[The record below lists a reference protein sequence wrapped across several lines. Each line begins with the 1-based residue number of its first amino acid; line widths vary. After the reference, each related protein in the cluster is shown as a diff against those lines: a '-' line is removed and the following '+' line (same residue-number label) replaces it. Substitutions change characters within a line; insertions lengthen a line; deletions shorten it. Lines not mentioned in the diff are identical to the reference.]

1 MFTLW
6 CIYVVWRWLFPG
18 KEGRAQRRNLKKKQK
33 LGMLFPSPHPR
44 NDGIELRQG
53 IDFKMGGILQ
63 WKKVKG
69 GQLLRYKPA
78 IKDVTASVLFWN
90 REDLVQAGNRLP
102 FRLHVA
108 DIGVLCI
115 NAPQEGVFEACVKDG
130 ELSSGDALVLLHTD
144 KHYIEAWKIERERL
158 RAEEAAKKEEER
170 QRRRAEDAKKEAE
183 RARLRQ
189 EQYLKFI
196 EEEREL
202 ISTPAYQARLQ
213 AERKEREEREKAEIA
228 SKLKERQRRR
238 ELEKQVR
245 LELIDSGELFG
256 DEAKRPPIP
265 RDVVDAVYRRDGAR
279 CVYCG
284 STENLQ
290 LDHIIPFSKGG
301 ATSLENLQ
309 LLCQKCNLE
318 KSNKIG

>member
-1 MFTLW
+1 MWSFLSTVFFLW
-6 CIYVVWRWLFPG
+6 CVWRIWAWLRARRMLKRLQ
-18 KEGRAQRRNLKKKQK
+18 KEEAEKK
-33 LGMLFPSPHPR
+33 
-44 NDGIELRQG
+44 
-53 IDFKMGGILQ
+53 
-63 WKKVKG
+63 
-69 GQLLRYKPA
+69 
-78 IKDVTASVLFWN
+78 
-90 REDLVQAGNRLP
+90 
-102 FRLHVA
+102 
-108 DIGVLCI
+108 
-115 NAPQEGVFEACVKDG
+115 
-130 ELSSGDALVLLHTD
+130 
-144 KHYIEAWKIERERL
+144 
-158 RAEEAAKKEEER
+158 RAEEERSAEFWRQHAREAEERKKRQHERYLEYLEEE
-170 QRRRAEDAKKEAE
+170 KKREE
-183 RARLRQ
+183 SMEYRL
-189 EQYLKFI
+189 E
-196 EEEREL
+196 
-202 ISTPAYQARLQ
+202 Q
-213 AERKEREEREKAEIA
+213 AERMRAAAEREKAEIA